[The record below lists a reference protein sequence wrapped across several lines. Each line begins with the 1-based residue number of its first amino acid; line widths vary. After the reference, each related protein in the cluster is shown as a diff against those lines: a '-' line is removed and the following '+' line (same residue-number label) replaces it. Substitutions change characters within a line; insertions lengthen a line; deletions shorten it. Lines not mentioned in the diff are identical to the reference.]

1 MKQIVPELASEIN
14 LILKEKGFSSV
25 NPLVVDN
32 KAFISF
38 IAFVGNHHIVRSVH
52 FCRSLQDYCNKHQ
65 LKDSFSVK
73 SLWPDGDT
81 IACTFVSE
89 TIETDPFGREK
100 KVKIEQTESLY
111 DTVGEKE
118 DYEGPNRRFCICEF
132 WYLRELLP
140 YVKEQLVLQEDN
152 GPQKGVNGSVK
163 ELSANDKKKVRRA
176 KSKSMYKFIVSAERG
191 RSWGMKKNK

>member
-32 KAFISF
+32 KAVIS
-38 IAFVGNHHIVRSVH
+38 I
-52 FCRSLQDYCNKHQ
+52 LYDCNKYQ
-65 LKDSFSVK
+65 QEDSFSVK

-111 DTVGEKE
+111 DAVEEEE
-118 DYEGPNRRFCICEF
+118 DYEGPNWRFVENEF
-132 WYLRELLP
+132 WNLKELMK

-163 ELSANDKKKVRRA
+163 ELSADDKKKVRRA
-176 KSKSMYKFIVSAERG
+176 KSKSMYKSIVSAERG
-191 RSWGMKKNK
+191 RSRGMKKNK